1 MPSYLTADLRKR
13 FESFLNQIKIRR
25 WRGYRTAFE
34 LVRGSETVVVE
45 LEFED
50 LMATASVDII
60 EWMVESVVYVW
71 TVISPP
77 AVYRPKKRRFR
88 KRLREAANLYRSG
101 F

>member
-50 LMATASVDII
+50 LMACASVDIR
-60 EWMVESVVYVW
+60 WSRWY
-71 TVISPP
+71 TFGQLYHRQQSTG
-77 AVYRPKKRRFR
+77 RKKRRFR
-88 KRLREAANLYRSG
+88 KRLREAFAMLDDNQ
-101 F
+101 